1 MEMQLIVL
9 IVLHLVSSVSSTMTR
24 VVKPG
29 ETVCMSCNVPMKT
42 STTWYGQ
49 ESNKTPFVIISAKQ
63 YDVNQKEVLNKFLHG
78 NNNAF
83 STKLEDNGS
92 ISLTISNINES
103 LLGFYFCTSGI
114 DKELTVGS
122 GYILEYEKG
131 SVSPKRDDDEKLD
144 GFSTGPPES
153 SECHA
158 GCSGQCWVLMAIL
171 CPLSAALVGL
181 LAFILTWI
189 LHRKGN
195 NESESIKTDQGH
207 SNNVQGGAEGV
218 LYSSLNFS
226 KEDHRGK
233 RNITHH

>member
-1 MEMQLIVL
+1 MTIL
-9 IVLHLVSSVSSTMTR
+9 VSSTMTR

-49 ESNKTPFVIISAKQ
+49 ECNKTPFVIISAK

-92 ISLTISNINES
+92 ISLTISNINEY
-103 LLGFYFCTSGI
+103 LLGFYYCTSGI
-114 DKELTVGS
+114 DKDLTVGS

-131 SVSPKRDDDEKLD
+131 SVSPKSDDDDEKLD
-144 GFSTGPPES
+144 GCSTGPPES
-153 SECHA
+153 SDGPPE
-158 GCSGQCWVLMAIL
+158 CSGQCWVLMAIF

-195 NESESIKTDQGH
+195 NESDRIKTAQGH
-207 SNNVQGGAEGV
+207 SNDVQGMEQVV
-218 LYSSLNFS
+218 LYTSFCLSNG
-226 KEDHRGK
+226 DHRGK
-233 RNITHH
+233 RKNTHH